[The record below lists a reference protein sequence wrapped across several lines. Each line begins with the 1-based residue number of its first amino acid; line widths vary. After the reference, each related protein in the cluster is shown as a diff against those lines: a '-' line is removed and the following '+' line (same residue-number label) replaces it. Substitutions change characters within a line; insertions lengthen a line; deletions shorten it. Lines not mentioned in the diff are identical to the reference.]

1 MKRKIISVASA
12 IIFALA
18 LGLVSVANNAP
29 DTPDYRGYT
38 PNDPNDPCADTQNV
52 ECGIRIPGPTIPA
65 D

>member
-18 LGLVSVANNAP
+18 LGLGSVANNAP
-29 DTPDYRGYT
+29 DEPDWRGYT
-38 PNDPNDPCADTQNV
+38 PQHETDPCYDQTSS